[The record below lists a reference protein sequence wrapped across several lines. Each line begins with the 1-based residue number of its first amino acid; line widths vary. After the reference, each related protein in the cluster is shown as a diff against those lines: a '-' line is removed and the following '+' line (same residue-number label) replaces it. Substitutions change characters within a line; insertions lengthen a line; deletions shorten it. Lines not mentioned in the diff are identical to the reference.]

1 MLPGFPY
8 LLEVEVAGRFY
19 EDVSL
24 ILQLD
29 KKEIENKT
37 ILKEQELCIY
47 LHYSK

>member
-8 LLEVEVAGRFY
+8 LLEVVAAERFSK
-19 EDVSL
+19 DISL

-37 ILKEQELCIY
+37 ILKERELCICLY
-47 LHYSK
+47 HSK